1 MANSRRFTSLI
12 ISIVALLLLSLLWTS
27 PGLSAPGMG
36 KTYVY
41 RCDDD
46 FNFIVNIKD
55 ETAWLFLPGKT
66 ISAPL
71 TPSASGVK
79 YQTSEVVY
87 WNKGQEALISFD
99 TRDHKNC
106 KNDAKAAIW
115 ESAKLRGIDFRAVGN
130 EPGWHLEISHQA
142 ITYIGAYG
150 SVREIFPVPEPET
163 DQTGR
168 RTVYHT
174 KNADFILELQLEGR
188 TCLDTMSGEE
198 FETSVTVLLSNKK
211 YQGCGRAL
219 H

>member
-1 MANSRRFTSLI
+1 MANSRRLTSLL
-12 ISIVALLLLSLLWTS
+12 ISVVAMLLLSLWWTS
-27 PGLSAPGMG
+27 PGLSAPDMG

-46 FNFIVNIKD
+46 FNFIANVKD

-71 TPSASGVK
+71 TPSASGAK
-79 YQTSEVVY
+79 YQTSEVIY
-87 WNKGQEALISFD
+87 WNKGLEALISFD
-99 TRDHKNC
+99 TKDHKNC

-130 EPGWHLEISHQA
+130 EPGWHLEISHQV
-142 ITYIGAYG
+142 ITYSGMYG
-150 SVREIFPVPEPET
+150 TISEIFPVPEAET
-163 DQTGR
+163 DQARR
-168 RTVYHT
+168 RTVYRT

-198 FETSVTVLLSNKK
+198 FETSVTVLLDNNK